1 MGLKYFLYICNAKQ
15 IQQNLKHMQQITL
28 SSGKTIN
35 LYTPKELK
43 EHLDKYVIGQE
54 EAKMTISTAVYNH
67 YKRILL
73 NDSKVD
79 IKIDKSNMLVVG
91 NTGSGKTFIIKTL
104 AEYMGIPYYIGDA
117 TSLTQAGYV
126 GDDVESLL
134 VGLLRS
140 CDFDVELAKYG
151 IVFIDEI
158 DKLSSRGA
166 NVHISRDVVGEGV
179 QQALLKIVEGS
190 VVGVPPQ
197 GGRKHPEAPL
207 MYIDTTNILFVGSGA
222 FSGIEDII
230 KKRVKP
236 ESKIGFLSK
245 DENSDEEEIND
256 DNIFSFMSQ
265 EDLREFGMIP
275 EFVGRF
281 PVITNILPLTEDQ
294 LVEIISKPK
303 DNILSQYATLFA
315 MDGIELSIDEDALKY
330 IASVAVKLKTGA
342 RALRSLFESV
352 MKEYMFELP
361 GSDVKELKISIDDVK
376 SKLDK
381 RYKNLLK

>member
-1 MGLKYFLYICNAKQ
+1 
-15 IQQNLKHMQQITL
+15 MQEITL
-28 SSGKTIN
+28 SSGKTIK

-73 NDSKVD
+73 NDANVD
-79 IKIDKSNMLVVG
+79 VKIDKSNMIVVG

-140 CDFDVELAKYG
+140 CDFDVEYAKYG

-158 DKLSSRGA
+158 DKLAKRGA
-166 NVHISRDVVGEGV
+166 SLHISRDVVGEGV

-190 VVGVPPQ
+190 EVGVPPQ

-207 MYIDTTNILFVGSGA
+207 TYIDTTNILFIGSGA
-222 FSGIEDII
+222 FSGIEEII

-236 ESKIGFLSK
+236 DSKIGFIAK
-245 DENSDEEEIND
+245 EENPDDVISDND
-256 DNIFSFMSQ
+256 IFSYLSQ
-265 EDLREFGMIP
+265 EDLREYGMIP

-281 PVITNILPLTEDQ
+281 PVITNILPLTEEQ
-294 LVEIISKPK
+294 LFKIITEPK

-315 MDGIELSIDEDALKY
+315 MDNISLTISKDAIRY

-352 MKEYMFELP
+352 MKDYMFELP
-361 GSDVKELKISIDDVK
+361 GSDVTELKISVDDVK

>member
-1 MGLKYFLYICNAKQ
+1 MYICNAKQ

>member
-1 MGLKYFLYICNAKQ
+1 
-15 IQQNLKHMQQITL
+15 MQQITL

-43 EHLDKYVIGQE
+43 AHLDKYVIGQE

-73 NDSKVD
+73 ADANTD

-104 AEYMGIPYYIGDA
+104 AEYMGVPYYIGDA

-158 DKLSSRGA
+158 DKLAKRGA
-166 NVHISRDVVGEGV
+166 SLHISRDVVGEGV

-190 VVGVPPQ
+190 EVGVPPQ
-197 GGRKHPEAPL
+197 GGRKHPEVPL
-207 MYIDTTNILFVGSGA
+207 LYLDTTNILFVGSGA
-222 FSGIEDII
+222 FSGIENII
-230 KKRVKP
+230 KKRVGAD
-236 ESKIGFLSK
+236 SKIGFVSK
-245 DENSDEEEIND
+245 NVSEDDETISED
-256 DNIFSFMSQ
+256 DIFSYLSQ

-303 DNILSQYATLFA
+303 DNILSQYATLMA
-315 MDGIELSIDEDALKY
+315 MDGINLTIEEEALKY
-330 IASVAVKLKTGA
+330 IASIAVKLKTGA
-342 RALRSLFESV
+342 RALKSLFESV
-352 MKEYMFELP
+352 MKDYMFELP
-361 GSDVKELKISIDDVK
+361 GSDVKELKISVDDVK
-376 SKLDK
+376 TKLDK

>member
-1 MGLKYFLYICNAKQ
+1 
-15 IQQNLKHMQQITL
+15 MQQITL
-28 SSGKTIN
+28 SSGKSIN

-73 NDSKVD
+73 NDSNVD

-207 MYIDTTNILFVGSGA
+207 MYIDTTNILFIGSGA

-236 ESKIGFLSK
+236 DAKIGFVAK
-245 DENSDEEEIND
+245 TETADEEEITD
-256 DNIFSFMSQ
+256 DNIFSYMSQ

-330 IASVAVKLKTGA
+330 IASIAVKLKTGA

-361 GSDVKELKISIDDVK
+361 GSDVKELKISAEDAK

>member
-1 MGLKYFLYICNAKQ
+1 
-15 IQQNLKHMQQITL
+15 MQEVTL
-28 SSGKTIN
+28 SSGKIIK

-43 EHLDKYVIGQE
+43 AHLDNYVIGQE

-73 NDSKVD
+73 NDAKVD
-79 IKIDKSNMLVVG
+79 VKIDKSNMLVVG

-104 AEYMGIPYYIGDA
+104 AEYMGVPYYIGDA

-140 CDFDVELAKYG
+140 CDFDVEIAKYG
-151 IVFIDEI
+151 IIFIDEI
-158 DKLSSRGA
+158 DKLAKRGA
-166 NVHISRDVVGEGV
+166 SLHISRDVVGEGV

-190 VVGVPPQ
+190 EVGVPPQ
-197 GGRKHPEAPL
+197 GGRKHPEVPL
-207 MYIDTTNILFVGSGA
+207 TYIDTTNILFIGSGA
-222 FSGIEDII
+222 FSGIEEII
-230 KKRVKP
+230 KKRVQP
-236 ESKIGFLSK
+236 EAKIGFVAKEENPDDVISD
-245 DENSDEEEIND
+245 DE
-256 DNIFSFMSQ
+256 IFSYLSQ

-303 DNILSQYATLFA
+303 DNILSQYATLMA
-315 MDGIELSIDEDALKY
+315 MDGIALTIEEEALKY
-330 IASVAVKLKTGA
+330 IASIAVKLKTGA
-342 RALRSLFESV
+342 RALKSLFESV
-352 MKEYMFELP
+352 MKDYMFDLP
-361 GSDVKELKISIDDVK
+361 GTNTKELKISVEDVK
-376 SKLDK
+376 TKLDK